1 MTVYL
6 RALTDDGLVCEVAEP
21 FKFPGGEWHLK
32 DINKDIPIGAT
43 WIADVRG
50 ASVDDLVVAALL
62 ADVAHGRVSPFVLML
77 PYLPAARSD
86 RGLPAGAY
94 VYGRLVQ
101 AMNPQQV
108 IAIDAHSP
116 VMGRTLPTLTELDPT
131 AMVERAFDHVSHFGR
146 YDAVIAPDK
155 GAAGRAKNVAYA
167 LGLDYIECE
176 KHRDFDT
183 GRITSLKIRQ
193 TLPKSGTYLVV
204 DDICD
209 GGGTFKMLAAET
221 GLDHQQLGLWVTH
234 GIFSGAAVN
243 LRSSY
248 RHIYTTDSH
257 PGARRPGCA
266 TVITPVETYMLQ
278 NVKSFSG

>member
-1 MTVYL
+1 MTVHL
-6 RALTDDGLVCEVAEP
+6 RAMNDDGIRRNVAEP
-21 FKFPGGEWHLK
+21 FQFPGGEWHLK
-32 DINKDIPIGAT
+32 DIAELPVGTT

-50 ASVDDLVVAALL
+50 ASSDDLVIAGLL
-62 ADVAHGRVSPFVLML
+62 ADVAHQRQSPFVLML

-94 VYGRLVQ
+94 VYSRFVNSVN
-101 AMNPQQV
+101 AQQV
-108 IAIDAHSP
+108 IGIDAHSP
-116 VMGRTLPTLTELDPT
+116 VIARCMWNLTELDPT
-131 AMVERAFDHVSHFGR
+131 PLVERAFEHINHGGR

-155 GAAGRAKNVAYA
+155 GAAGRAKKVADA
-167 LGLDYIECE
+167 LGVDYIECE

-183 GRITSLKIRQ
+183 GRILSLKINE

-209 GGGTFKMLAAET
+209 GGGTFKMLAVET

-234 GIFSGAAVN
+234 GIFSGEAN
-243 LRSSY
+243 FLRRFY

-257 PGARRPGCA
+257 PGARRVGCA

-278 NVKSFSG
+278 NLLRF